1 MTTTTQEIPTVDTV
15 VSQGAD
21 AARRGEPDKANP
33 YELNDSVFF
42 GAWLAGWI
50 SGKSEPKN

>member
-1 MTTTTQEIPTVDTV
+1 MTSTQEQPTVDSV
-15 VSQGAD
+15 VSQGAE

-33 YELNDSVFF
+33 YELTDSVRF

-50 SGKSEPKN
+50 SGKDTAKN